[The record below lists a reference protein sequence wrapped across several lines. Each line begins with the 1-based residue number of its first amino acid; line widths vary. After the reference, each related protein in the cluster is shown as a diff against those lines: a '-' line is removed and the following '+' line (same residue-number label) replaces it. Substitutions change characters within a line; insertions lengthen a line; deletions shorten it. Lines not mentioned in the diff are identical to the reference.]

1 MGEITKAFKDL
12 AAYREAY
19 SAKEQKEIREANEAR
34 DNFIESRESIK
45 ESRIARIERYSKFR
59 SDVKDLLLAEA
70 MNYVCEG
77 ACINDDFS
85 RSVTENTIIS
95 YIRENGG
102 ADSIIHK
109 ATVKTYVLE
118 SLKNLIN
125 EYHTIIMEKVDREN
139 PDTYCVDKE
148 DTKEFLDKL
157 ANEEDIEN
165 IKQAIAVRVSNAEE
179 EFMINNIADKQ
190 DMKEILD
197 NTEDRIKAAI
207 ADDAT
212 SDDTKEDIKTEAT
225 RLGKVKIADVR
236 NRRPRTVMEEMVR
249 SLSRSAITDDVLKES
264 FLDESAHL
272 DMEKVV
278 TSVRCMYTVLEAVNT
293 LRLER
298 VDEAYIKKTLNI

>member
-19 SAKEQKEIREANEAR
+19 SANEQKEVREASEAK
-34 DNFIESRESIK
+34 DNFINSRESIK
-45 ESRIARIERYSKFR
+45 EARIARIERYSKFR

-77 ACINDDFS
+77 ACVRDEYS
-85 RSVTENTIIS
+85 RNITENTIIS
-95 YIRENGG
+95 YIQENGG
-102 ADSIIHK
+102 ADAIMYK
-109 ATVKTYVLE
+109 ATVSTYVLE

-125 EYHTIIMEKVDREN
+125 EYHTLIMEKVDKED
-139 PDTYCVDKE
+139 PETYCVDKE
-148 DTKEFLDKL
+148 DTKDFLDKL

-165 IKQAIAVRVSNAEE
+165 VKQAIAVRVSNAEE

-212 SDDTKEDIKTEAT
+212 SDDVKEDIKTEAA
-225 RLGKVKIADVR
+225 RLGKAKIADVR

-249 SLSRSAITDDVLKES
+249 GLSKSAVTDEVLKES
-264 FLDESAHL
+264 LLDESSHL
-272 DMEKVV
+272 NVEKIVD
-278 TSVRCMYTVLEAVNT
+278 SVRCMYTVLEAVNT